1 MFDNLVE
8 SNPKNRKLGGMFSSS
23 MWSMIVHGLVI
34 YGAVQATAKVKDVV
48 EAMAA
53 DTLTFF
59 ISHQNEP
66 EPEPEPEQPQ
76 LASLTPPPK
85 GFQTVLSITEIPTE
99 IPPVNLNERFDPR
112 DYTGVGQE
120 GGIASGIE
128 GGTGDVPTDLQAV
141 FVEAV
146 VDEPPILLSRGNLHY
161 PPLLQDAGI
170 EGSVVF
176 EVIIGVDGHPEPES
190 IRIITSTNKL
200 FESPARNVVLG
211 SVFRPGRMRGQPVRV
226 LVRQPISF
234 KIIRR

>member
-8 SNPKNRKLGGMFSSS
+8 SNPRNRKIGGVFSSS
-23 MWSMIVHGLVI
+23 MWSMVVHGLVI
-34 YGAVQATAKVKDVV
+34 YGAVTATAKVKEAV

-53 DTLTFF
+53 DTQLIF

-66 EPEPEPEQPQ
+66 EPEPEPEPQ

-85 GFQTVLSITEIPTE
+85 GFQTIVAITEIPTE

-120 GGIASGIE
+120 GGIAQGIE

-141 FVEAV
+141 FVEAL
-146 VDEPPILLSRGNLHY
+146 VDEPPIRLSHPNLYY
-161 PPLLQDAGI
+161 PPLLRDAGI

-190 IRIITSTNKL
+190 LRVISSSNKA
-200 FESPARNVVLG
+200 FERPARDLILG

-226 LVRQPISF
+226 LVRQPIAF
-234 KIIRR
+234 QIIRG